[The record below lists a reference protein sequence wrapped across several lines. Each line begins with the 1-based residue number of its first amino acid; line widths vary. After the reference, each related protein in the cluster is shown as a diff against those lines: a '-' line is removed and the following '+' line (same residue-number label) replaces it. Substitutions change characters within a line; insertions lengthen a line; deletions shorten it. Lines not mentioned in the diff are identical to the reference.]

1 MNYSLKMEVTSLK
14 IALKNWLRLIDR
26 IFALRIFKVVSI
38 KDLSDTFYQEVK
50 CDIGDLNFKANKFTV
65 HSTNESQANLLKR
78 QRELRSLRD
87 DVSPS
92 VYNLSGRFFKI
103 TNGGFV
109 VFRNKQI
116 LVESCNHEDIYF
128 WRYFSKV
135 ILKLQ
140 LLIGNSK
147 EVDHLFALE
156 HQLDFNYWHLHVEI
170 FPQLALVLQTHFL
183 EYPNNRNKLTVTV
196 RKNFPELYKKNL
208 NELFGNYI
216 SFMVVGLRPISA
228 KHIYLTSE
236 MYERSLKDN
245 ESLLQFRNLI
255 FWSALRK
262 FELPLISSCNNQ
274 VFDLIIV
281 SRRLAGSRRLLNE
294 VEMVKYLEGKGIHS
308 KIVELE
314 NVSWLEQLSY
324 FKSTKGIL
332 GAHGAH
338 SASLLYSPSLFYIKV
353 VDLLRKRGLFPVME
367 QMDIC
372 FFNSV
377 DHYILDVCADWDNED
392 YLLKQNDFEQI
403 LKICNIY
410 KIKF

>member
-1 MNYSLKMEVTSLK
+1 MNYSSKIEVKIWK

-38 KDLSDTFYQEVK
+38 KDLTDTFYQEVK
-50 CDIGDLNFKANKFTV
+50 CDIGDLNFKTNKFTV
-65 HSTNESQANLLKR
+65 HSTNKSQANLLKR
-78 QRELRSLRD
+78 QHELRSLRD
-87 DVSPS
+87 DVSPSVYPS

-147 EVDHLFALE
+147 EVAHLFALE
-156 HQLDFNYWHLHVEI
+156 HPLDFNYWHLHAEI

-196 RKNFPELYKKNL
+196 RKDFPELYKKNL

-255 FWSALRK
+255 FWSALRE
-262 FELPLISSCNNQ
+262 FELPWISSCNNQ

-281 SRRLAGSRRLLNE
+281 SRRLASSRRLLNE
-294 VEMVKYLEGKGIHS
+294 VELVKYLEGKGIHS
-308 KIVELE
+308 QRVELE
-314 NVSWLEQLSY
+314 KMSWLEQLSY
-324 FKSTKGIL
+324 FNNTKGIL
-332 GAHGAH
+332 AVHGAH
-338 SASLLYSPSLFYIKV
+338 SATLLFAPSVFYIEV
-353 VDLLRKRGLFPVME
+353 VDLLRKRGLFPVMDV
-367 QMDIC
+367 MDIC
-372 FFNSV
+372 FTKAV
-377 DHYILDVCADWDNED
+377 DHYIVDVSADWDNED

-403 LKICNIY
+403 FQICNLY
-410 KIKF
+410 

>member
-1 MNYSLKMEVTSLK
+1 MKVTGLK
-14 IALKNWLRLIDR
+14 IALKKWLRLIDR

-50 CDIGDLNFKANKFTV
+50 CDFSNLNFNTNKFTI
-65 HSTNESQANLLKR
+65 HSTNKSQANLLKR
-78 QRELRSLRD
+78 QRELRGLRA

-92 VYNLSGRFFKI
+92 VYTLSGRFFKI

-135 ILKLQ
+135 ILKWQ
-140 LLIGNSK
+140 LLFGNSK

-156 HQLDFNYWHLHVEI
+156 HLLDYNYWHVHVEL
-170 FPQLALVLQTHFL
+170 FPQLALVLQTHFI
-183 EYPNNRNKLTVTV
+183 NNQNISDKLIVTV
-196 RKNFPELYKKNL
+196 RKDFPELYKKNL

-216 SFMVVGLRPISA
+216 SFMIVGFSPISA

-236 MYERSLKDN
+236 MYERSFRDN

-255 FWSALRK
+255 FWSSLLK
-262 FELPLISSCNNQ
+262 FELPWISSCNNQ
-274 VFDLIIV
+274 VFDLIVV
-281 SRRLAGSRRLLNE
+281 SRRLASSRRLLNE
-294 VEMVKYLEGKGIHS
+294 VEIVKYLEGKGIHS
-308 KIVELE
+308 QIVELE

-338 SASLLYSPSLFYIKV
+338 SASLLYGPSLFYIEV

-377 DHYILDVCADWDNED
+377 DHYILDVSADWDNED
-392 YLLKQNDFEQI
+392 YLLNQNHFEQI
-403 LKICNIY
+403 FKICTIY
-410 KIKF
+410 